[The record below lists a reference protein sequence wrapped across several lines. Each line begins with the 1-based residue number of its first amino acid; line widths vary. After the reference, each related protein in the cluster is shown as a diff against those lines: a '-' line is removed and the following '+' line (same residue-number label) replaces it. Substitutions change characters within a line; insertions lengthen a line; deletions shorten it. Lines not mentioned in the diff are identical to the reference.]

1 MPSWRCDFAPARAS
15 HSGGVRADLRGHPR
29 GNMVKRLFPGADR
42 RAPTFLCMWVRGRAD
57 ACTQPLT
64 SARTR
69 GQTTWLQVETAS
81 NAHAARSSGRRLR
94 PPARTHSETAG
105 TVAYRS
111 VARDG
116 WMCIVQ
122 LQWPRVGRALLSA
135 RPHPPNG
142 WVRPAGAGAV
152 DLPGRRERQLVG
164 APHDSNPVLTCTC

>member
-1 MPSWRCDFAPARAS
+1 MHQPGRAIPA
-15 HSGGVRADLRGHPR
+15 GLRADLRGHPR

-69 GQTTWLQVETAS
+69 GQTTWLRVETAS

-94 PPARTHSETAG
+94 PPARTHCETAG
-105 TVAYRS
+105 TAAYRS

-116 WMCIVQ
+116 WMCIVDAIAGGESPPAGTPSR
-122 LQWPRVGRALLSA
+122 PRLRAGS
-135 RPHPPNG
+135 
-142 WVRPAGAGAV
+142 VRPEQVENCSLQGSP
-152 DLPGRRERQLVG
+152 L
-164 APHDSNPVLTCTC
+164 DSNPLPAQHIARLVC